1 MRLISF
7 ARRDGND
14 ARAGLWLDG
23 ERMLDLAAAARATG
37 ERADV
42 SSVVEI
48 LRGGATA
55 IAAVRRLLGEAP
67 AQALLPAREVA
78 LLAPIPRPVRNIY
91 CVGRNY
97 LDHVKEGYQATGKD
111 VELPEV
117 PQFFTKATRAVNAP
131 DGDVRLDPRV
141 TRRFDYEVELA
152 VIIGAS
158 GRDIPK
164 ERAFDH
170 VYGYAVANDFTARD
184 LQRRHQQ
191 WFKGKSLD
199 TTFPFGPWI
208 VDREEIGDPSSLELS
223 LTVNGEERQRVT
235 VDRMIFDIPAL
246 IASLSAGLT
255 LEAGDIISTG
265 TPAGVGFA
273 MDPPR
278 YLKSG
283 DVVVSTIDRIGSL
296 RNRIVEV

>member
-1 MRLISF
+1 LKLISF

-23 ERMLDLAAAARATG
+23 ELVLDLAAAAHATG
-37 ERADV
+37 ERADL
-42 SSVVEI
+42 SSIVEI
-48 LRGGATA
+48 LRGGAAA
-55 IAAVRRLLGEAP
+55 ITAVRRLLGEAP

-78 LLAPIPRPVRNIY
+78 LLAPLPRPVRNIY

-117 PQFFTKATRAVNAP
+117 PQFFTKATHAVNAP

-208 VDREEIGDPSSLELS
+208 VDREEIGDPSNLELS

-235 VDRMIFDIPAL
+235 VDRMIFDIPTL

-278 YLKSG
+278 YLKGG